1 MLASSLKKRNS
12 DVMNPDT
19 VGPPSPQASEGVA
32 ARSNMLVTP
41 FKNDSDTDFDSQ
53 RRENSQYATSTSEA
67 LNGQHD
73 PADRCAFSDFC
84 LPLLTH

>member
-1 MLASSLKKRNS
+1 
-12 DVMNPDT
+12 MNPDT
-19 VGPPSPQASEGVA
+19 DGAPSPQVSEGVA

-73 PADRCAFSDFC
+73 AADRCAFSDFSA
-84 LPLLTH
+84 

>member
-1 MLASSLKKRNS
+1 MLASSPKKRNS

-19 VGPPSPQASEGVA
+19 DGAPSPQVSEGVA

-73 PADRCAFSDFC
+73 AADRCAFSDFSA
-84 LPLLTH
+84 